1 MRRIQALP
9 ETSFDGRVQLRL
21 HGPRTEGRASLERYI
36 AGRYARRYGARLTD
50 FTPWLLSAARG
61 EAPDAAPGAAL
72 GLRPALA
79 EPLFLERYLDRPVE
93 QQLAA
98 RLRRPVDRCGIVEIG
113 NLAASEPAARRLL
126 FAALVELL
134 ARSGHQ
140 WLVCTATARVRCLI
154 GAMGLPLLTLA
165 AADPQRLGAEREQ
178 WGGYYQGGPRV
189 VAGEIATARAAIAAC
204 PEYRASLAPLLP
216 ALERIAAALG

>member
-1 MRRIQALP
+1 MRQIQALP
-9 ETSFDGRVQLRL
+9 ETWFDGRVQLRF

-61 EAPDAAPGAAL
+61 TAPGAAL

-98 RLRRPVDRCGIVEIG
+98 RLRRPVDRSAIVEIG

-140 WLVCTATARVRCLI
+140 WLVCTATTRVRCLI
-154 GAMGLPLLTLA
+154 RAMGLPLLTLA
-165 AADPQRLGAEREQ
+165 AADPHRLGGAEREQ

-189 VAGEIATARAAIAAC
+189 VAGEIATASAALAAC

-216 ALERIAAALG
+216 ALERIAAALR

>member
-1 MRRIQALP
+1 MRQIQALP
-9 ETSFDGRVQLRL
+9 ETSFDGRIQLRF

-50 FTPWLLSAARG
+50 FTPWLLSAARAG
-61 EAPDAAPGAAL
+61 APGAVL

-98 RLRRPVDRCGIVEIG
+98 RLRRPVDRSGIVEIG

-134 ARSGHQ
+134 AGSGHQ

-154 GAMGLPLLTLA
+154 RTMGLPLLTLA
-165 AADPQRLGAEREQ
+165 AADPQRLGAERGQ
-178 WGGYYQGGPRV
+178 WGGYYQGDPRV
-189 VAGEIATARAAIAAC
+189 VAGEIATARAAISAC

-216 ALERIAAALG
+216 ALERIAAALR

>member
-1 MRRIQALP
+1 MRQIQALP
-9 ETSFDGRVQLRL
+9 ETSFDGGVQLRL
-21 HGPRTEGRASLERYI
+21 HGPRSAGRASLERYI

-61 EAPDAAPGAAL
+61 EAPGAAPGAVL

-79 EPLFLERYLDRPVE
+79 DALFLERYLDRPVE

-98 RLRRPVDRCGIVEIG
+98 RLRRPVDRSGIVEIS
-113 NLAASEPAARRLL
+113 NLAASKPAARRLL
-126 FAALVELL
+126 FAALVEIL

-140 WLVCTATARVRCLI
+140 WLVCTATTRVRCLI
-154 GAMGLPLLTLA
+154 RAMGLPLLTLA
-165 AADPQRLGAEREQ
+165 AADPQRMGAEREQ

-189 VAGEIATARAAIAAC
+189 VAGEIATASAAIAAS
-204 PEYRASLAPLLP
+204 PEHRASLAPLLP
-216 ALERIAAALG
+216 ALEHIAAALR